1 MAESR
6 GKCILIVDDQPPVC
20 TSLQFVFEAAGYRVL
35 TAQSGNDAIE
45 LAREHHFDASLVDIH
60 MPEMNGFEV
69 CRKLRASRIGRGK
82 SCAFWMMTGAPRA
95 ELKFMAEQVGAFGV
109 FTKPFDTDALLDAV
123 ERAVALMHR
132 RSFGN

>member
-6 GKCILIVDDQPPVC
+6 GKCILIVDDQAPVC

-35 TAQSGNDAIE
+35 TANSGKDAIDIG
-45 LAREHHFDASLVDIH
+45 REHHFDASLIDIH
-60 MPEMNGFEV
+60 MPEMSGFEV
-69 CRKLRASRIGRGK
+69 CRKLRASTIDSGK

-109 FTKPFDTDALLDAV
+109 FPKPIDTGSLLDAMA
-123 ERAVALMHR
+123 RTLA
-132 RSFGN
+132 